1 MSSQA
6 KIKFGNNAATSYT
19 LKYSIPWLSTNPNF
33 AYQSGENI
41 SSSYSPYN
49 LGTTGQNVVTT
60 NSYSAYE
67 APREVTYGANYNTQP
82 YSTSFSSGQVA
93 NPVGVSYDSARNVT
107 YASPAAKVTFG
118 GKTITPTY
126 APMTSTYQKNY
137 QYTTPA
143 PVQYQTYQTYQQ
155 PI

>member
-6 KIKFGNNAATSYT
+6 KVTFGNNPPTSYT

-41 SSSYSPYN
+41 SSSYSPYT
-49 LGTTGQNVVTT
+49 LGIDAQKAITA
-60 NSYSAYE
+60 NSYSNYE
-67 APREVTYGANYNTQP
+67 APRGETYAANYNTQP
-82 YSTSFSSGQVA
+82 YSTSFSSGQVT
-93 NPVGVSYDSARNVT
+93 NPVGVSYESARNVT

-118 GKTITPTY
+118 GKSMTPTY
-126 APMTSTYQKNY
+126 APTTSTYQTNY
-137 QYTTPA
+137 QYTAPA

-155 PI
+155 PV